1 MSEPST
7 HDLSASTADAAGQFA
22 EFVSNFDLNSVPK
35 AVTAHAKLCILDAVG
50 IGLASCNYPF
60 AKTTAAALDELG
72 GVGAFPVIGFDLHLP
87 QRDAAHL
94 IGTLIHGLDFDDT
107 HSEAVVHTSASMV
120 PTMLTAGLA
129 NDCDGPAALSAFII
143 GSECASRIGAAAR
156 GGFHEKGF
164 HPTGVVGAFGSAL
177 SAGYLYGL
185 NRNQLKDA
193 QGIVLSKA
201 AGSMQFLDDGAW
213 TKRNHPGWASVCAQ
227 TAVVMAKH
235 GFFGPREPY
244 FGRFGLFSAHTQ
256 EGSAINVGKLTDRLG
271 EQWEMLNI
279 AFKPY
284 PACHM
289 THAFADATIQL
300 KRKHLLVGEDVNSI
314 VAYVH
319 PNEIPVICE
328 PARHKLRPQN
338 SYDAQFS
345 INYVIAAAFLREE
358 FGLAELEDKV
368 LDDPDILN
376 FCAKVSYEPDP
387 QSAYPEYFSGAIDIH
402 TKDGRLLHHREQMNR
417 GSVGNPMSGSDIK
430 AKYLDNAN
438 RTISTKDAKRLMQL
452 VLNLEHEHGLKTLT
466 DALRKTDKNLETKH
480 VNVR

>member
-1 MSEPST
+1 MNKSSHAE
-7 HDLSASTADAAGQFA
+7 LAASAVDAAVRFA
-22 EFVSNFDLNSVPK
+22 EFVCSFDLDDVPE
-35 AVTAHAKLCILDAVG
+35 AVVARAKLSILDAFG

-60 AKTTAAALDELG
+60 AKITAAALAELG
-72 GVGAFPVIGFDLHLP
+72 GIGEYPVIGSDLRLP

-94 IGTLIHGLDFDDT
+94 NGTLIHGLDFDDT
-107 HSEAVVHTSASMV
+107 HSEAVVHTSSSTV
-120 PTMLTAGLA
+120 PTMLIAGLA
-129 NDCDGPAALSAFII
+129 NGASGRAALSAFVI

-164 HPTGVVGAFGSAL
+164 HPTGVVGAFGSVLA
-177 SAGYLYGL
+177 AGYLYGL
-185 NRNQLKDA
+185 NHGQLLDA

-227 TAVVMAKH
+227 TAAVMAKH

-244 FGRFGLFSAHTQ
+244 FGRFGLFPAHTHD
-256 EGSAINVGKLTDRLG
+256 GRTINPGKLTDHLG

-289 THAFADATIQL
+289 THAFADAALHL
-300 KRKHLLVGEDVNSI
+300 KWEHALVPKDLDRI

-328 PARHKLRPQN
+328 PVRHKLRPQN

-345 INYVIAAAFLREE
+345 VNYVIAAAFLREQ
-358 FGLAELEDKV
+358 FGLAELEDEV
-368 LDDPDILN
+368 LGDPDILEL
-376 FCAKVSYEPDP
+376 CAKVSYEPDP
-387 QSAYPEYFSGAIDIH
+387 DSAYPDYFSGAIDIH
-402 TKDGRLLHHREQMNR
+402 TNDGRKLHHREQMNR
-417 GSVGNPMSGSDIK
+417 GSAGNPMSDSDIMD
-430 AKYLDNAN
+430 KYRDNAK
-438 RTISTKDAKRLMQL
+438 RTISAEDAERLMRL
-452 VLNLEHEHGLKTLT
+452 VLELEHEP
-466 DALRKTDKNLETKH
+466 NLEPLVHALSK
-480 VNVR
+480 V